1 MKPPTS
7 FKWTQP
13 NHENR
18 SEATLSTQQHHQSL
32 VDTVAIHSCPFRTT
46 WREALSLARNPRAK
60 PSVGAAPPRCEKP
73 RNIFWNVSDAI
84 SFEVSPCPIE
94 AIQIAS
100 TNGIR
105 NCHLFLLAHTPL
117 SCFEDIFI
125 YWSNDL
131 KHLPC
136 PQSISL
142 SIFSKCVPSKTTPS
156 IASIN
161 CETIPDMG
169 NVPDGTIYFSSSK
182 VMQCSMPQFRVPQHN
197 HAGEYRMRW
206 LKSVYS
212 WACAALRM
220 SLQVKLTINLNQFFG
235 WLMWQLIGAAVWFSE
250 IKIRLLENILNQI
263 RSHF

>member
-100 TNGIR
+100 TTGYQKLPSFSACTHTAELLRGYFYLLIKRPQTPSLPAVDQSFNFFQMCTFENDTFDCVNKLWDDPGHGKR
-105 NCHLFLLAHTPL
+105 PRWNYLFLIVKGDAVLNASVQSASTQPCRGIPDAL
-117 SCFEDIFI
+117 VKKRIFVSMRGTA
-125 YWSNDL
+125 Y
-131 KHLPC
+131 
-136 PQSISL
+136 
-142 SIFSKCVPSKTTPS
+142 VTPS
-156 IASIN
+156 QADHQPQPIFWLVDVAIN
-161 CETIPDMG
+161 WCRGWIFG
-169 NVPDGTIYFSSSK
+169 NK
-182 VMQCSMPQFRVPQHN
+182 N
-197 HAGEYRMRW
+197 
-206 LKSVYS
+206 
-212 WACAALRM
+212 
-220 SLQVKLTINLNQFFG
+220 
-235 WLMWQLIGAAVWFSE
+235 
-250 IKIRLLENILNQI
+250 
-263 RSHF
+263 